1 MATSILSPGQAA
13 QDSATFTVADGASL
27 LVSIYTDDGENM
39 PSGPVLSLKRA
50 DINGNFINVATP
62 GFGRITFTW
71 GCQQMVITSPGTYK
85 VSRPDISVWG
95 ANIGVQTGV

>member
-1 MATSILSPGQAA
+1 MATSILSPGQSA

-39 PSGPVLSLKRA
+39 PSGAVLSLKRA

-85 VSRPDISVWG
+85 VTRPDISVWG
-95 ANIGVQTGV
+95 TNVGVQTGV

>member
-1 MATSILSPGQAA
+1 MATSILTPGQTAA
-13 QDSATFTVADGASL
+13 DSAPFTVADGASL
-27 LVSIYTDDGENM
+27 LVSIFTDTGSDM

-50 DINGNFINVATP
+50 DINGNFINVATA

-71 GCQQMVITSPGTYK
+71 GCQRILITSPGTYK

-95 ANIGVQTGV
+95 ANIGVQTGI

>member
-1 MATSILSPGQAA
+1 MATSILTPGQTIE
-13 QDSATFTVADGASL
+13 DSDTFTVTDGDTI
-27 LVSIYTDDGENM
+27 LVSIYTDDGNDM

-71 GCQQMVITSPGTYK
+71 GCQQLVITSPGTYK

-95 ANIGVQTGV
+95 TNIGVQTGV